1 VAEPEAVRQAF
12 TRVEPLLDEVQR
24 YVRETLERYCRQHG
38 YIFID
43 RQKTVSSLAE
53 KLDGGRV
60 RAWSDLDDLYACRI
74 VVPTAPHEDGV
85 VRKLD
90 ASFQRAGFRN
100 RSDSRKAPDVFRFDG
115 ARWYGRLREETSAGR
130 QPGVGEQLFEV
141 QVVTAFE
148 YAWIAVTHDL
158 VYKGDDVDWRR
169 LRLAA
174 QLKAAV
180 EQIEVLIAAFDPA
193 STAIQES
200 PWQETAAKTTIV
212 DRCKLLARDGLVPE
226 TLRPLSWRRFA
237 DNVFALVRSYEQN
250 PYRIEDAVRALLDT
264 IDADL
269 RGATPTELPV
279 SGSLFQYVVSVVARD
294 DAPGTLEKFVVVPS
308 RELTDFYGVPDLPK
322 AFVFDGQAAPQIA
335 PGQSADEVAEGAEA
349 SGEGPQRGAEGA
361 TPGDSAPGT
370 AGD

>member
-1 VAEPEAVRQAF
+1 MAEPEAVRQAF
-12 TRVEPLLDEVQR
+12 TRVEPLLGEVQR
-24 YVRETLERYCRQHG
+24 YVRETLERHYCRRQG

-60 RAWSDLDDLYACRI
+60 RAWSDLDDLYACTI

-100 RSDSRKAPDVFRFDG
+100 RSDVRKAPDVFRFDG
-115 ARWYGRLREETSAGR
+115 ARWYGRLHEETAADR

-158 VYKGDDVDWRR
+158 VFKGDDVDWRR

-200 PWQETAAKTTIV
+200 PWQETAAKGMIV
-212 DRCKLLARDGLVPE
+212 DRCKLLAADGLVPE
-226 TLRPLSWRRFA
+226 TLLPLSWRRFA
-237 DNVFALVRSYEQN
+237 DNVFSLVRSYEQN
-250 PYRIEDAVRALLDT
+250 PYRMEDEVRTLLNT

-294 DAPGTLEKFVVVPS
+294 DTPGNLEKFTVVPS
-308 RELTDFYGVPDLPK
+308 RELTDFYAVPELPK
-322 AFVFDGQAAPQIA
+322 AFVFDGQAAAQGA
-335 PGQSADEVAEGAEA
+335 PGQAADETTEGDDASDERPQQDAEETA
-349 SGEGPQRGAEGA
+349 
-361 TPGDSAPGT
+361 PGDDAPAT
-370 AGD
+370 GD